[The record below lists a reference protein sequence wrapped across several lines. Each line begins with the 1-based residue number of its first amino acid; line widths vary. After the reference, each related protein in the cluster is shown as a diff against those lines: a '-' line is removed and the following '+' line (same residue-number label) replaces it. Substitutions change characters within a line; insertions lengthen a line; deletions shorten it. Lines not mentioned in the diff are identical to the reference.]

1 MVIEN
6 DSGVHDIYY
15 GETFEIEHMFD
26 DDAVGPDD
34 DLTIWHSEPASYY
47 EVKTLKFTFN
57 EPINFNRL
65 TIKKR
70 RNLKS
75 SSDDESR
82 QNAYNHV
89 CVVLDG
95 DTSSKLCTNTSNG
108 GFNGIPNTDRD
119 LITWTKLGF
128 ENKNQ
133 DRLLLA
139 TDFYKNPC

>member
-1 MVIEN
+1 MIEN
-6 DSGVHDIYY
+6 DSGTHGLHA
-15 GETFEIEHMFD
+15 GETFEIDHMFD
-26 DDAVGPDD
+26 GDAVGPASDP
-34 DLTIWHSEPASYY
+34 TIWHSHQSSYD

-75 SSDDESR
+75 STDDESR

-89 CVVLDG
+89 CVILDG
-95 DTSSKLCTNTSNG
+95 DASSKLCTNTPNG
-108 GFNGIPNTDRD
+108 GFNGIPNPDRD

-128 ENKNQ
+128 ENE
-133 DRLLLA
+133 DS
-139 TDFYKNPC
+139 